1 MHSCT
6 PPISSDSLLLLPTF
20 VSSYCR
26 CSSHLIL
33 SFISSYYSFC
43 KECICENLEEGK
55 NNCCPVCN
63 AYLGSFPE
71 QLLRPDHNLCE
82 LVLQFFPSKT
92 FKRKEDQSASPP
104 LVMVAPKMSRL
115 NAPKEIPLPQNFSMS
130 QDILRMNHDD
140 GEFAKDNIY
149 LNQTLHNSSKHSEK
163 ALKKQQI
170 KCDTELPQVESVIS
184 APEANTLMIRNKE
197 PDQNRLACPEEDE
210 NKKTVTCKIG
220 SKTSLLDKMNKSI
233 TKTKKTEM
241 MKRKASPLSGL
252 KSDNRK
258 IETGRS
264 VQSGVQRSF
273 GPGRQCDQASPIK
286 KLPNKSFQPV
296 WFSLVAS
303 EEKSGIALPQIQKP
317 YIRTMNGDLTL
328 SFVNK
333 YLVRKL
339 NLKDESEVEVLCC
352 GHLLIPNLILKD
364 LVDIWVQATSD
375 IGLMYINHSVE
386 SPIFVL
392 FLGNPRLPLPISVFF
407 LEYNVPDFQGLVLNF

>member
-1 MHSCT
+1 
-6 PPISSDSLLLLPTF
+6 
-20 VSSYCR
+20 
-26 CSSHLIL
+26 
-33 SFISSYYSFC
+33 
-43 KECICENLEEGK
+43 
-55 NNCCPVCN
+55 
-63 AYLGSFPE
+63 
-71 QLLRPDHNLCE
+71 
-82 LVLQFFPSKT
+82 
-92 FKRKEDQSASPP
+92 
-104 LVMVAPKMSRL
+104 MSIL
-115 NAPKEIPLPQNFSMS
+115 NAPKEIPLLQNFGTS
-130 QDILRMNHDD
+130 QDILRMNNDD
-140 GEFAKDNIY
+140 GEFAKDNIH
-149 LNQTLHNSSKHSEK
+149 LNQTLHNSSKHSAK
-163 ALKKQQI
+163 ALKNQV

-184 APEANTLMIRNKE
+184 APEANTLIIRNKD

-210 NKKTVTCKIG
+210 NKKNVTCKIG
-220 SKTSLLDKMNKSI
+220 SKTSLLDIKNKSI

-264 VQSGVQRSF
+264 VQSGVRRSF

-303 EEKSGIALPQIQKP
+303 EEKTGIPLPQIQKP

-333 YLVRKL
+333 YLVQKL
-339 NLKDESEVEVLCC
+339 NLKDESE
-352 GHLLIPNLILKD
+352 ISQSAD
-364 LVDIWVQATSD
+364 
-375 IGLMYINHSVE
+375 SVE

-407 LEYNVPDFQGLVLNF
+407 PEYNVPDFQGLVLNF